1 MKEAVVYCRVG
12 SKEQL
17 SDYREK
23 AVGYVRTNTSD
34 PAKIEKQIQEI
45 CQYANDKGFE
55 IVQWYIDEA
64 VSGLEKE
71 PPAYKKMCKESKA
84 KVIIVTHLD
93 RISRDRLL
101 LATRR
106 VSLAGKG
113 FSIHSTESGELNVKE
128 TIGQLGSFII

>member
-34 PAKIEKQIQEI
+34 PAKVEKQIQEI

-71 PPAYKKMCKESKA
+71 PPAYKKMCKEVKA

-113 FSIHSTESGELNVKE
+113 FSIHSTESGE
-128 TIGQLGSFII
+128 